1 MQGTNTKISEKIG
14 AAIVFSQECKSIVC
28 QYGQEIVYLLQKW
41 LHDACL
47 LAKEWRGGRAAS
59 FNIIPSSTSAAK
71 VYDKTHNVV
80 YSGIYIG
87 CFHKLVIS
95 QWCYVF
101 FICANIH
108 LFLFLSF
115 HRKKI
120 ISYDLC

>member
-1 MQGTNTKISEKIG
+1 MQGTNTKINEKIG
-14 AAIVFSQECKSIVC
+14 AGIVFSQECKSVVC

-47 LAKEWRGGRAAS
+47 LAKEWRGDRAAS

-101 FICANIH
+101 FH
-108 LFLFLSF
+108 LCQHTPLFCHCSF
-115 HRKKI
+115 IEKNC
-120 ISYDLC
+120 LL